1 MFNISH
7 GIPRY
12 DVLRRVLLQS
22 VRPPAVFFKEFITS
36 PRHVGAVCPSGR
48 ALTTALARM
57 APARDNGLVI
67 DLGAGS
73 GMVTERLLQVGI
85 APERIL
91 AIELSPRLATMCR
104 QRCPAATT
112 LIGDARDLAAILTQH
127 APNERVA
134 CVLSSLPFRVMPAPL
149 VRDILGA
156 VKSVLLERGGFLVQY
171 TYAWWQH
178 YPLRQYDFRPV
189 SVQHVLLN
197 CPPARV
203 EVYAA

>member
-1 MFNISH
+1 MFSIPHSR
-7 GIPRY
+7 PRY
-12 DVLRRVLLQS
+12 EALRRAVLQNM
-22 VRPPAVFFKEFITS
+22 RPPAVFFKEFITA

-57 APARDNGLVI
+57 APALDSGLVI

-73 GMVTERLLQVGI
+73 GMVTERLLQTGI

-104 QRCPAATT
+104 QRCPTAAT
-112 LIGDARDLAAILTQH
+112 LIGDARDLAAILAQH
-127 APNERVA
+127 APNKRVS
-134 CVLSSLPFRVMPAPL
+134 CVISSLPFRVMPSPL

-178 YPLRQYDFRPV
+178 YSLRQYDFHPI
-189 SVQHVLLN
+189 SVEHILLN

-203 EVYAA
+203 EAYVA